1 MSETVVDLK
10 QLREM
15 LHHFDTLHIA
25 FQDDE
30 YPYIVPMNFGIGDD
44 KDKIVLYIYTP
55 REGKMTRLIKEN
67 PHVGIQAETLYEYFC
82 KPDKTVSN
90 SYSSIIGKGI
100 IEPVSHESY
109 NEAMESILTHCGYE
123 TYPYNN
129 DYIYTCYIYKIILIE
144 LTGKN
149 QYNGEKLTN

>member
-25 FQDDE
+25 WLDDE
-30 YPYIVPMNFGIGDD
+30 YLYIVPMIFGIGDD
-44 KDKIVLYIYTP
+44 EDKIVLYIYTP

-100 IEPVSHESY
+100 VEPVSHESY
-109 NEAMESILTHCGYE
+109 NEAMESILIHCGYE
-123 TYPYNN
+123 TYPYNK
-129 DYIYTCYIYKIILIE
+129 DYIDTSYIYKIILNQV
-144 LTGKN
+144 TGK
-149 QYNGEKLTN
+149 YHIKGENVSN

>member
-1 MSETVVDLK
+1 MLETVVDLK

-44 KDKIVLYIYTP
+44 EDKIVLYIYTP

-67 PHVGIQAETLYEYFC
+67 PHVGIQAETLYEFIVIIIFSISQYQFLPC
-82 KPDKTVSN
+82 LYILQFLSKTLFLQYSTTSFVFNFRFFIILLIPISVICTLFMLSSN
-90 SYSSIIGKGI
+90 ICLSSI
-100 IEPVSHESY
+100 
-109 NEAMESILTHCGYE
+109 T
-123 TYPYNN
+123 
-129 DYIYTCYIYKIILIE
+129 
-144 LTGKN
+144 
-149 QYNGEKLTN
+149 

>member
-90 SYSSIIGKGI
+90 SYSSILGKRI

-123 TYPYNN
+123 TYPYNK
-129 DYIYTCYIYKIILIE
+129 DYIDTCYIYKIILNQV
-144 LTGKN
+144 TGKN
-149 QYNGEKLTN
+149 HFKGENVSN

>member
-55 REGKMTRLIKEN
+55 REGKMSRLIKEN
-67 PHVGIQAETLYEYFC
+67 PHVGIQAETLYEYFR

-100 IEPVSHESY
+100 VEPVSHESY
-109 NEAMESILTHCGYE
+109 DEAMESILTHCGYE
-123 TYPYNN
+123 TYPYNK
-129 DYIYTCYIYKIILIE
+129 DYIDACYIYKIILNQV
-144 LTGKN
+144 TGK
-149 QYNGEKLTN
+149 YHFKGENVSN

>member
-67 PHVGIQAETLYEYFC
+67 PQVGIQAETLYEYFC
-82 KPDKTVSN
+82 KLDKTVSN

-100 IEPVSHESY
+100 VEPVSHESY
-109 NEAMESILTHCGYE
+109 NEAMESILIHCGYE
-123 TYPYNN
+123 TYPYNK
-129 DYIYTCYIYKIILIE
+129 DYIDKCYIYKIILNQV
-144 LTGKN
+144 TGKN
-149 QYNGEKLTN
+149 HFKGENVSN

>member
-44 KDKIVLYIYTP
+44 EDKIVLYIYTP

-82 KPDKTVSN
+82 NQCELNNIEVQ
-90 SYSSIIGKGI
+90 KGI
-100 IEPVSHESY
+100 FGADMKVELINDGPVTIIIE
-109 NEAMESILTHCGYE
+109 
-123 TYPYNN
+123 
-129 DYIYTCYIYKIILIE
+129 K
-144 LTGKN
+144 
-149 QYNGEKLTN
+149 